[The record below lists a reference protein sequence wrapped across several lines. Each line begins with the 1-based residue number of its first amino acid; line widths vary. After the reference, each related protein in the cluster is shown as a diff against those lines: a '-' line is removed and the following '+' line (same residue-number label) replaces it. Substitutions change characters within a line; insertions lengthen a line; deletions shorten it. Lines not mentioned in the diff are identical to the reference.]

1 MLSAPSY
8 DPQFVS
14 EIMRSLTSVLTCIS
28 MSKVQQVLHWLN
40 IKSDY

>member
-28 MSKVQQVLHWLN
+28 M
-40 IKSDY
+40 DY